1 MIIQINSSQP
11 PHGTLFFKRPS
22 KSIAQR
28 ALACA
33 VLAQGNSQIIGAGNS
48 ADVLTAINIC
58 RSLGSKVHLEEEK
71 LIVEPNKNER
81 LYQQLN
87 CRESELCLRMFSQ
100 KQVFFVI
107 VHWQPDHIIFCK

>member
-33 VLAQGNSQIIGAGNS
+33 VLAEGNSQIFGAGNS

-58 RSLGSKVHLEEEK
+58 RSLGSKVHLEEEN
-71 LIVEPNKNER
+71 L
-81 LYQQLN
+81 L
-87 CRESELCLRMFSQ
+87 
-100 KQVFFVI
+100 
-107 VHWQPDHIIFCK
+107 